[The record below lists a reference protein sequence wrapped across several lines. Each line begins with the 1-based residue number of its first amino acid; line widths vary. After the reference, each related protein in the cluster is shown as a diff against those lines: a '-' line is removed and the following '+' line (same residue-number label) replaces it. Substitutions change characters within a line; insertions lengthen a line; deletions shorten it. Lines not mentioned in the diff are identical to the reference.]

1 MIETAWKDT
10 HVAAAVSPAAVL
22 PMPSSSGRTVLSAIE
37 RSVVQ
42 LSQWDSLSS
51 LPDRFPWKIRLSRWL
66 GMEEIPN
73 ALADPRLEALRR
85 FAVAARL
92 RHRVDEFGLDLLV
105 SAGFSVGQVEEV
117 ERLVAFEPQIAALE
131 RTYADC
137 VTA

>member
-1 MIETAWKDT
+1 MIETAWNDT
-10 HVAAAVSPAAVL
+10 YVTSAVSPAAFD
-22 PMPSSSGRTVLSAIE
+22 PMPTSSDRTVLSAIE

-51 LPDRFPWKIRLSRWL
+51 LPDGHPWKTRLSRWL
-66 GMEEIPN
+66 GMEATPN

-105 SAGFSVGQVEEV
+105 GVGFSVRQVEEV
-117 ERLVAFEPQIAALE
+117 ERLVASARQIAASELP
-131 RTYADC
+131 YADC